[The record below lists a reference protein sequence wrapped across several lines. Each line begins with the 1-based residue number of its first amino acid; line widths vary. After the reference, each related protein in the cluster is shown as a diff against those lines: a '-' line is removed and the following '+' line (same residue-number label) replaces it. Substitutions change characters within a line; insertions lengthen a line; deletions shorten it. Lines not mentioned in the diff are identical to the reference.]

1 MTAATTAATTTP
13 TTARTAVWASPQ
25 PTLAAPIKADNRRAR
40 RPGRPRKL
48 PMVAARVAGMR
59 GEHYSPWQGIYG
71 SPTTDL
77 GQLGDA
83 LWYRMRDPT
92 RWSHA
97 ACWRVTTD
105 VCGQHVHLYA
115 VVDDFG
121 TLIAV
126 SGA

>member
-1 MTAATTAATTTP
+1 MSASYSTE
-13 TTARTAVWASPQ
+13 TARTAVWVSPK
-25 PTLAAPIKADNRRAR
+25 PPLPAPPKADNRRAR

-59 GEHYSPWQGIYG
+59 GEHYSPWQGIYS

-83 LWYRMRDPT
+83 LWYRMRETT

-105 VCGQHVHLYA
+105 VCGQHVYLVA